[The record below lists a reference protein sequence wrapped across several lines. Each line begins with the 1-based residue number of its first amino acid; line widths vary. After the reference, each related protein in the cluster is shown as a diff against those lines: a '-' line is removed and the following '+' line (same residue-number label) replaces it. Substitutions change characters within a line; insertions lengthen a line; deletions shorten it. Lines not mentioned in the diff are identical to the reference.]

1 MLLSLERLSS
11 VPWAAGSPP
20 PRGVDR
26 VGERRQ
32 DVHSQLRME
41 QVGWPSQ
48 ASTWAEAPSDGKA
61 ELGGP
66 QGAGGELL
74 FLGRGLQAPACQEA
88 HVYGFESSGPP
99 CARCYSGNV
108 SCIPRFHSQNRP
120 LSLRI
125 PQGLAKVM
133 WPVCASACLP
143 SSSSMACPAAPRTAS
158 RLRTHLALEA
168 QPCPGKARCTR
179 GAEGCG
185 GGKRTRSASRWYGT
199 QALRLTVGAQTAQ
212 GRNKTWESG
221 KALASSLGGWAGAG
235 ARAGGE
241 CVERGELGCSKG
253 QFQHG
258 LLLPQHPWTPR
269 PLAAELL
276 PPAHGGLTSVWSSD
290 HSSSSLRCQ

>member
-221 KALASSLGGWAGAG
+221 KALASSLGGRAGAG
-235 ARAGGE
+235 ARAGGGGV
-241 CVERGELGCSKG
+241 CGKRGT
-253 QFQHG
+253 G
-258 LLLPQHPWTPR
+258 LQQRPVSAWLAPPSTPLDPETTCGR
-269 PLAAELL
+269 AA
-276 PPAHGGLTSVWSSD
+276 PASTRGVNICLE
-290 HSSSSLRCQ
+290 Q